1 MGYTC
6 YDIPC
11 YWIYIYI
18 FNVYIYIMY
27 IYIFNVYI
35 YNVYIYISFDICVL
49 VIVASLYQSS
59 KFTGRKYFFN
69 LQKIEVDP

>member
-1 MGYTC
+1 MDGRGQFFFLMGYTC

-11 YWIYIYI
+11 YWIYIYLM
-18 FNVYIYIMY
+18 YIYIM
-27 IYIFNVYI
+27 
-35 YNVYIYISFDICVL
+35 YIYISFDICVL
-49 VIVASLYQSS
+49 VIVASFYQSS